1 MNFAAAGPSNNCMA
15 KLIQKTIS
23 KPCHPRFLNEVRAL
37 LNETLSE
44 VNLSRRSRDLIILAV
59 DEAVSSIVQYAR
71 DKGLQNEITLTVDI
85 DDVRFKATL
94 VDSINVFELGSGL
107 NDTQLAERV
116 ARERNYTMGIF
127 LIRRIMDE
135 ISYVY
140 RRGFQNDLEMIK
152 FL

>member
-1 MNFAAAGPSNNCMA
+1 MT

-23 KPCHPRFLNEVRAL
+23 KPCQPKFLNEVRGL
-37 LNETLSE
+37 LGETLAE
-44 VNLSRRSRDLIILAV
+44 VPLMSRRDKDLIILAV

-71 DKGLQNEITLTVDI
+71 YKGFQSQVTLSVDI
-85 DDVRFKATL
+85 DDVRFKATI
-94 VDSINVFELGSGL
+94 VDSLNVFELRGGL
-107 NDTQLAERV
+107 NEIQMAENL
-116 ARERNYTMGIF
+116 AREKSYTMGIF

-140 RRGFQNDLEMIK
+140 RKGFQNELELIK

>member
-1 MNFAAAGPSNNCMA
+1 MT

-23 KPCHPRFLNEVRAL
+23 KPCHPKFLNEVRGL
-37 LNETLSE
+37 LGESLAE
-44 VNLSRRSRDLIILAV
+44 IAISRRDKDLLILAV

-71 DKGLQNEITLTVDI
+71 YKGFQSQVTLTVDI

-94 VDSINVFELGSGL
+94 VDSMNVFELRVGL
-107 NDTQLAERV
+107 NDTQMAESL
-116 ARERNYTMGIF
+116 AREKSYTMGVF
-127 LIRRIMDE
+127 LIRQIMDE

-140 RRGFQNDLEMIK
+140 RKGFQNELELIK